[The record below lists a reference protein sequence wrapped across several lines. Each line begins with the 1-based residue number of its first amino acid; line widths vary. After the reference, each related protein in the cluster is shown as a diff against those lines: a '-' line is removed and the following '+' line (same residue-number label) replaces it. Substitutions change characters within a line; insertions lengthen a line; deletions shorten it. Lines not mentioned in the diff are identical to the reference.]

1 MLQCR
6 RCGPELLAPAWG
18 DQGQLSHWQ
27 RGMET
32 PSARGS
38 AEVQL
43 WLWDAPL
50 GQRHEANNQWQLCLG
65 NCTSWHAV
73 RDLKFKTG
81 PFPLVLFFFFFF
93 KSVFIKGAEM
103 AFKCHLHLNISVCK
117 SVFLS
122 SFGKSLRVVPCSQGC
137 ARDVPCT
144 KASLEHGAAQAAQ
157 PTLWELF
164 GEPGMPLMNRLEA
177 EL

>member
-1 MLQCR
+1 MAMGCPFGAEARSKQ
-6 RCGPELLAPAWG
+6 PMAALL
-18 DQGQLSHWQ
+18 GQLHFLACCVRSQ
-27 RGMET
+27 
-32 PSARGS
+32 
-38 AEVQL
+38 VQN
-43 WLWDAPL
+43 W
-50 GQRHEANNQWQLCLG
+50 
-65 NCTSWHAV
+65 T
-73 RDLKFKTG
+73 
-81 PFPLVLFFFFFF
+81 FPPCAFFFFFF

>member
-1 MLQCR
+1 MLRCR

-81 PFPLVLFFFFFF
+81 PFPLVLFFFLFFF
-93 KSVFIKGAEM
+93 NLSSLKEQRWHSSAIFISTSQCVNQ
-103 AFKCHLHLNISVCK
+103 FSCLHLERASGLCH
-117 SVFLS
+117 
-122 SFGKSLRVVPCSQGC
+122 VVKG
-137 ARDVPCT
+137 V
-144 KASLEHGAAQAAQ
+144 
-157 PTLWELF
+157 
-164 GEPGMPLMNRLEA
+164 PGMCHARRLPWSMEQLGLHSPHYGSCL
-177 EL
+177 ENLGCH